1 MTEIYLCGV
10 CSCQEVLRRNGRA
23 QARAQDH
30 AQIVEE
36 QLDAD
41 LGDHD
46 AQRSRRQL
54 AMAAEERER
63 LQGEL
68 AEAQAS
74 ASQLRQDAVSV
85 AARSAR
91 PSSPTPFLDR

>member
-1 MTEIYLCGV
+1 
-10 CSCQEVLRRNGRA
+10 
-23 QARAQDH
+23 
-30 AQIVEE
+30 
-36 QLDAD
+36 
-41 LGDHD
+41 
-46 AQRSRRQL
+46 
-54 AMAAEERER
+54 MAAEERER

-85 AARSAR
+85 AARSVR